1 MSIGRLLTP
10 IVLLGF
16 LLLAGAAESATLFT
30 PPLVPDGNNVLDC
43 YLSNISTKTRQVTI
57 HVFNRLGEDVVEP
70 VSAMLNPGE
79 ERVATAAASDDPSE
93 APRYCKFVVEGSR
106 TDYRGSALV
115 RKEGEGSISAIAAE

>member
-1 MSIGRLLTP
+1 MGVKRLLP
-10 IVLLGF
+10 VMFLLGF
-16 LLLAGAAESATLFT
+16 VLVAGAVESATLFT

-43 YLSNISTKTRQVTI
+43 YLTNISTKTRQVTI
-57 HVFNRLGEDVVEP
+57 RVFNRLGEDVVDP
-70 VSAMLNPGE
+70 VSAKLNPGE

-93 APRYCKFVVEGSR
+93 APRYCKFEVEGSR